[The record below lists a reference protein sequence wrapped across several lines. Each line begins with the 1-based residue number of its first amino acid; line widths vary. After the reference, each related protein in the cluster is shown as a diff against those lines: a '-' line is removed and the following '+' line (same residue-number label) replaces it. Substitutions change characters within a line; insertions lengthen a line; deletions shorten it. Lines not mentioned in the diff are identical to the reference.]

1 MSLSNPD
8 RSIKRK
14 HPSGLGMQ
22 RNQRRRMEGEPLS
35 VTPPASGRP
44 PRFAPDVARGN
55 TSDMRF
61 GHDINDGL
69 DDEAALDR
77 VLRLSVAPGE
87 DGNV

>member
-1 MSLSNPD
+1 
-8 RSIKRK
+8 
-14 HPSGLGMQ
+14 
-22 RNQRRRMEGEPLS
+22 MEGEPLF

-44 PRFAPDVARGN
+44 PRFAPDVAGGN